1 MQSREEILKEALRS
15 NSAYIYHSRITTP
28 TAYHSH
34 DFVEMFYVVKGSG
47 THNINGKE
55 YDLSPGD
62 IFLINYDTKHQI
74 KAKNG
79 PLLLYNCIFTPSLF
93 NQMLNGSRNFFDITD
108 HFLISDLY
116 ANFSTDYI
124 SASALGSER
133 NHILNIYERLIHEVN
148 T

>member
-15 NSAYIYHSRITTP
+15 NSAYIYRPCITTT

-55 YDLSPGD
+55 YDISPGD

-74 KAKNG
+74 TPQNG
-79 PLLLYNCIFTPSLF
+79 HLFLYNCIFTPSFF
-93 NQMLNGSRNFFDITD
+93 NQVLNGR
-108 HFLISDLY
+108 
-116 ANFSTDYI
+116 
-124 SASALGSER
+124 
-133 NHILNIYERLIHEVN
+133 
-148 T
+148 